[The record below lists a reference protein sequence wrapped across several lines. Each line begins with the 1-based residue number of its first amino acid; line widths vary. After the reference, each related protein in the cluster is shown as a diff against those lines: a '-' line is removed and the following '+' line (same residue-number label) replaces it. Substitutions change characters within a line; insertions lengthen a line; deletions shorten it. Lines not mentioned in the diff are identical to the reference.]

1 MQSSQQPKFFPSK
14 NFIQSKEEIPESRK
28 NQENNTN
35 LRGNIR
41 HELLDP
47 KFMTQ
52 KPNDNSLS
60 DTEIQGL
67 FNNAKLKQSEIK
79 ALGSHLE
86 LLININKNKNNQM
99 ILNKLLQKY
108 TDTV

>member
-1 MQSSQQPKFFPSK
+1 MSNADSNANYILLVVFACIGLALALAIFQS
-14 NFIQSKEEIPESRK
+14 SKEEIPESRK

-86 LLININKNKNNQM
+86 LLININKNKNN
-99 ILNKLLQKY
+99 
-108 TDTV
+108 